1 MNETLVILAA
11 GLSSRMKKSI
21 SSKGISSE
29 AIEQANQISKGLIA
43 LGESKRPLLDYLINN
58 ARISGYKSIYLIIGE
73 DSKLFKTTY
82 SNNPNFSDLSISFA
96 TQYIP
101 KGRIKP
107 LGTADALVQVMDQY
121 PELKKTSFSVCNSDN
136 LYSVNALS
144 KLRENPEINSFIAY
158 DSKHLKFPEDRLSS
172 FAVTI
177 LDNENKLLDIIE
189 KPKKEEIDSFQ
200 DKRGVIRVSMN
211 IFSFK
216 GDQLY
221 KYVKLCPI
229 HKERNEKELPIAVL
243 NMIKDFPGSMLGIP
257 MAEHVP
263 DLTSKDDI
271 VEIEKYLGEF

>member
-43 LGESKRPLLDYLINN
+43 LGKSKRPLLDYLINN

-101 KGRIKP
+101 DDRVKP
-107 LGTADALVQVMDQY
+107 LGTADALVQAMDQY
-121 PELKKTSFSVCNSDN
+121 PQLKKISFSVCNSDN

-229 HKERNEKELPIAVL
+229 HKDRNEKELPIAVL
-243 NMIKDFPGSMLGIP
+243 NMIKDFPGSMQGIP

>member
-1 MNETLVILAA
+1 MNEKLVILAA

-21 SSKGISSE
+21 SSKGVSSE
-29 AIEQANQISKGLIA
+29 AIQQANQISKGLIG
-43 LGESKRPLLDYLINN
+43 LGKSKRPLLDYLINN
-58 ARISGYKSIYLIIGE
+58 ARVSGYKFIYLIIGE
-73 DSKLFKTTY
+73 DSKLFKKTY

-101 KGRIKP
+101 EHRIKP
-107 LGTADALVQVMDQY
+107 LGTADALVQVMEQY

-144 KLRENPEINSFIAY
+144 KLREDPATNSFIAY
-158 DSKHLKFPEDRLSS
+158 DAKHLKFPEDRLSS

-177 LDNENKLLDIIE
+177 LDNQNKLLNIIE
-189 KPKKEEIDSFQ
+189 KPKKEEIDSFR
-200 DKRGVIRVSMN
+200 DKHGVIRVSMN

-221 KYVKLCPI
+221 KYVKSCPI
-229 HKERNEKELPIAVL
+229 HEERNEKELPIAVL
-243 NMIKDFPGSMLGIP
+243 NMIKDFPGSMQGIP

-263 DLTSKDDI
+263 DLTSKE
-271 VEIEKYLGEF
+271 EII

>member
-43 LGESKRPLLDYLINN
+43 LGKSKRPLLDYLINN
-58 ARISGYKSIYLIIGE
+58 ARISGYKSVYLIIGE

-101 KGRIKP
+101 DGRVKP
-107 LGTADALVQVMDQY
+107 LGTADALVQAMDQY
-121 PELKKTSFSVCNSDN
+121 PQLKKISFSVCNSDN

-229 HKERNEKELPIAVL
+229 HKDRNEKELPIAVL
-243 NMIKDFPGSMLGIP
+243 NMIKDFPGSMQGIP

>member
-158 DSKHLKFPEDRLSS
+158 DSQHLKFPEDRLSS

-177 LDNENKLLDIIE
+177 LDNQNKLLNIIE
-189 KPKKEEIDSFQ
+189 KPKKEEIDSFR
-200 DKRGVIRVSMN
+200 DKHDVIRVSMN

-221 KYVKLCPI
+221 KYVKSCHI
-229 HKERNEKELPIAVL
+229 HKERYEKELPIAVL
-243 NMIKDFPGSMLGIP
+243 NMVKDFPGSMQGIP

>member
-1 MNETLVILAA
+1 MNQTLVILAA

-21 SSKGISSE
+21 SSKEISSE

-101 KGRIKP
+101 DGRVKP
-107 LGTADALVQVMDQY
+107 LGTADALLQAMDQY
-121 PELKKTSFSVCNSDN
+121 PQLKKISFSVCNSDN
-136 LYSVNALS
+136 LYSVNALT
-144 KLRENPEINSFIAY
+144 KLRENPENNSFIAY
-158 DSKHLKFPEDRLSS
+158 DAKYLKFPENRLSS

-177 LDNENKLLDIIE
+177 LDNENKLLNIIE
-189 KPKKEEIDSFQ
+189 KPKKEEIHSFR
-200 DKRGVIRVSMN
+200 DKKGVIRVSMN

-216 GDQLY
+216 GDQLF
-221 KYVKLCPI
+221 KYVKSCPI

-243 NMIKDFPGSMLGIP
+243 NMIKDFPGSMQGIP

-271 VEIEKYLGEF
+271 VEIEKYLREF

>member
-43 LGESKRPLLDYLINN
+43 LGKSKRPLLDYLINN

-101 KGRIKP
+101 DGRVKP
-107 LGTADALVQVMDQY
+107 LGTADALVQAMDQY
-121 PELKKTSFSVCNSDN
+121 PQLKKISFSVCNSDN

-229 HKERNEKELPIAVL
+229 HKDRNEKELPIAVL
-243 NMIKDFPGSMLGIP
+243 NMIKDFPGSMQGIP

-263 DLTSKDDI
+263 FKKIFPSLVK
-271 VEIEKYLGEF
+271 

>member
-43 LGESKRPLLDYLINN
+43 LGKSKRPLLDYLINN

-101 KGRIKP
+101 DGRVKP
-107 LGTADALVQVMDQY
+107 LGTADALVQAMDQY
-121 PELKKTSFSVCNSDN
+121 PQLKKISFSVCNSDN

-144 KLRENPEINSFIAY
+144 KLRENPDINSFIAY

-229 HKERNEKELPIAVL
+229 HKDRNEKELPIAVL
-243 NMIKDFPGSMLGIP
+243 NMIKDFPGSMQGIP

>member
-21 SSKGISSE
+21 SSKEISSE

-58 ARISGYKSIYLIIGE
+58 ARISGYKSIYLIVGE

-101 KGRIKP
+101 DGRVKP
-107 LGTADALVQVMDQY
+107 LGTADALLQAMDQY
-121 PELKKTSFSVCNSDN
+121 PQLKKISFSVCNSDN
-136 LYSVNALS
+136 LYSVNALT
-144 KLRENPEINSFIAY
+144 KLRENPETNSFIAY
-158 DSKHLKFPEDRLSS
+158 DAKYLKFPENRLSS

-177 LDNENKLLDIIE
+177 LDNENKLLNIIE
-189 KPKKEEIDSFQ
+189 KPRKEEIHSFR
-200 DKRGVIRVSMN
+200 DKKGVIRVSMN

-216 GDQLY
+216 GDQLF
-221 KYVKLCPI
+221 KYVKSCPI

-243 NMIKDFPGSMLGIP
+243 NMIKDFPGSMQGIP

-271 VEIEKYLGEF
+271 VEIEKYLREF

>member
-1 MNETLVILAA
+1 MNETLIILAA

-271 VEIEKYLGEF
+271 VEIEKYLREF

>member
-21 SSKGISSE
+21 SSKEISSE

-58 ARISGYKSIYLIIGE
+58 ARISGYKSIYLIVGE

-101 KGRIKP
+101 DGRVKP
-107 LGTADALVQVMDQY
+107 LGTADALVQAMDQY
-121 PELKKTSFSVCNSDN
+121 PQLKKISFSVCNSDN

-229 HKERNEKELPIAVL
+229 HKDRNEKELPIAVL
-243 NMIKDFPGSMLGIP
+243 NMIKDFPGSMQGIP

>member
-43 LGESKRPLLDYLINN
+43 LGKSKRPLLDYLINN

-101 KGRIKP
+101 DGRVKP
-107 LGTADALVQVMDQY
+107 LGTADALVQAMNQY
-121 PELKKTSFSVCNSDN
+121 PQLKKISFSVCNSDN

-216 GDQLY
+216 GDQLF
-221 KYVKLCPI
+221 KYVKSCPI
-229 HKERNEKELPIAVL
+229 HEERNEKELPIAVL
-243 NMIKDFPGSMLGIP
+243 NMIKDFPGSMQGIP

-271 VEIEKYLGEF
+271 VEIEKYLREF

>member
-1 MNETLVILAA
+1 MNETLIILAA

>member
-158 DSKHLKFPEDRLSS
+158 DSQHLKFPEDRLSS

-177 LDNENKLLDIIE
+177 LDSQNKLLDIIE
-189 KPKKEEIDSFQ
+189 KPKKEEIDSFR
-200 DKRGVIRVSMN
+200 DKHDVIRVSMN

-221 KYVKLCPI
+221 KYVKSCPI

-243 NMIKDFPGSMLGIP
+243 NMVKDFPGSMQGIP

>member
-43 LGESKRPLLDYLINN
+43 LGKSKRPLLDYLINN

-101 KGRIKP
+101 DGRVKP
-107 LGTADALVQVMDQY
+107 LGTADALVQAMDQY
-121 PELKKTSFSVCNSDN
+121 PQLKKISFSVCNSDN

-229 HKERNEKELPIAVL
+229 HKDRNEKELPIAVL
-243 NMIKDFPGSMLGIP
+243 NMIKDFPGSMQGIP

>member
-43 LGESKRPLLDYLINN
+43 LGKSKRPLLDYLINN

-101 KGRIKP
+101 DGRVKP
-107 LGTADALVQVMDQY
+107 LGTADALVQAMDQY
-121 PELKKTSFSVCNSDN
+121 PQLKKISFSVCNSDN

-189 KPKKEEIDSFQ
+189 KPKKEEIDSFR

-229 HKERNEKELPIAVL
+229 HKDRNEKELPIAVL
-243 NMIKDFPGSMLGIP
+243 NMIKDFPGSMQGIP

>member
-1 MNETLVILAA
+1 MNETLIILAA

-43 LGESKRPLLDYLINN
+43 LGKSKRPLLDYLINN

-158 DSKHLKFPEDRLSS
+158 DSKHLKFPEARLSS

>member
-43 LGESKRPLLDYLINN
+43 LGKSKRPLLDYLINN

-101 KGRIKP
+101 DGRVKP
-107 LGTADALVQVMDQY
+107 LGTADALVQAMNQY
-121 PELKKTSFSVCNSDN
+121 PQLKKISFSVCNSDN

-243 NMIKDFPGSMLGIP
+243 NMIKDFPGSMQGIP

-271 VEIEKYLGEF
+271 IEIEKYLREF

>member
-43 LGESKRPLLDYLINN
+43 LGKSKRPLLDYLINN

-101 KGRIKP
+101 DGRVKP
-107 LGTADALVQVMDQY
+107 LGTADALVQAMDQY
-121 PELKKTSFSVCNSDN
+121 PQLKKISFSVCNSDN

-144 KLRENPEINSFIAY
+144 KLRENPDINSFIAY

-229 HKERNEKELPIAVL
+229 HKDRNEKELPIAVL
-243 NMIKDFPGSMLGIP
+243 NMIKDFPGSMKGIP

>member
-1 MNETLVILAA
+1 MNETLIILAA

-243 NMIKDFPGSMLGIP
+243 NMIKDFPGSMQGIP

-271 VEIEKYLGEF
+271 VEIEKYLREF

>member
-43 LGESKRPLLDYLINN
+43 LGKSKRPLLDYLINN

-101 KGRIKP
+101 KGRVKP
-107 LGTADALVQVMDQY
+107 LGTADALVQAMDQY
-121 PELKKTSFSVCNSDN
+121 PQLKKISFSVCNSDN

>member
-1 MNETLVILAA
+1 MNEKLVILAA

-21 SSKGISSE
+21 SSKGVSSE
-29 AIEQANQISKGLIA
+29 AIQQANQISKGLIG
-43 LGESKRPLLDYLINN
+43 LGKSKRPLLDYLINN

-73 DSKLFKTTY
+73 DSKLFKKTY

-96 TQYIP
+96 IQYIP
-101 KGRIKP
+101 EHRIKP
-107 LGTADALVQVMDQY
+107 LGTADALVQVMEQY

-144 KLRENPEINSFIAY
+144 KLREDPATNSFIAY
-158 DSKHLKFPEDRLSS
+158 DAKHLKFPEDRLSS

-177 LDNENKLLDIIE
+177 LDNQNKLLNIIE
-189 KPKKEEIDSFQ
+189 KPKKEEIDSFR
-200 DKRGVIRVSMN
+200 DKHGVIRVSMN

-221 KYVKLCPI
+221 KYVKSCPI
-229 HKERNEKELPIAVL
+229 HEERNEKELPIAVL
-243 NMIKDFPGSMLGIP
+243 NMIKDFPGSIQGIP

-271 VEIEKYLGEF
+271 IEIEKYLGEF

>member
-43 LGESKRPLLDYLINN
+43 LGKSKRPLLDYLINN

-101 KGRIKP
+101 DGRVKP
-107 LGTADALVQVMDQY
+107 LGTADALVQAMNQY
-121 PELKKTSFSVCNSDN
+121 PQLKKISFSVCNSDN

-189 KPKKEEIDSFQ
+189 KPKKEEIDSFR

-229 HKERNEKELPIAVL
+229 HKDRNEKELPIAVL
-243 NMIKDFPGSMLGIP
+243 NMIKDFPGSMQGIP

>member
-1 MNETLVILAA
+1 MNETLIILAA

-158 DSKHLKFPEDRLSS
+158 DSKHLKFPEERLSS

>member
-1 MNETLVILAA
+1 MNETLIILAA

-43 LGESKRPLLDYLINN
+43 LGKSKRPLLDYLINN

>member
-43 LGESKRPLLDYLINN
+43 LGKSKRPLLDYLINN

-101 KGRIKP
+101 DGRVKP
-107 LGTADALVQVMDQY
+107 LGTADALVQAMDQY
-121 PELKKTSFSVCNSDN
+121 PQLKKISFSVCNSDN

-229 HKERNEKELPIAVL
+229 HKDRNEKELPIAVL
-243 NMIKDFPGSMLGIP
+243 NMIKDFPGSMQGIP
-257 MAEHVP
+257 IEEHVP

>member
-1 MNETLVILAA
+1 MNQTLVILAA

-43 LGESKRPLLDYLINN
+43 LGKSKRPLLDYLINN

-101 KGRIKP
+101 DDRVKP
-107 LGTADALVQVMDQY
+107 LGTADALVQAMDQY
-121 PELKKTSFSVCNSDN
+121 PQLKKISFSVCNSDN

-158 DSKHLKFPEDRLSS
+158 DSQYLKFPEDRLSS

-177 LDNENKLLDIIE
+177 LDNENKLLNIIE
-189 KPKKEEIDSFQ
+189 KPKKEEIHSFR
-200 DKRGVIRVSMN
+200 DKKGVIRVSMN

-216 GDQLY
+216 GDQLF
-221 KYVKLCPI
+221 KYVKSCPI

-243 NMIKDFPGSMLGIP
+243 NMIKDFPGSMQGIP

-271 VEIEKYLGEF
+271 VEIEKYLREF

>member
-43 LGESKRPLLDYLINN
+43 LGKSKRPLLDYLINN

-101 KGRIKP
+101 DGRVKP
-107 LGTADALVQVMDQY
+107 LGTADALVQAMNQY
-121 PELKKTSFSVCNSDN
+121 PQLKKISFSVCNSDN

-229 HKERNEKELPIAVL
+229 HKDRNEKELPIAVL
-243 NMIKDFPGSMLGIP
+243 NMIKDFPGSMQGIP

>member
-1 MNETLVILAA
+1 MNETLIILAA

-101 KGRIKP
+101 DGRVKP

>member
-1 MNETLVILAA
+1 MNETLIILAA

-158 DSKHLKFPEDRLSS
+158 DSKHLKFPEERLSS

-271 VEIEKYLGEF
+271 VEIEKYLREF